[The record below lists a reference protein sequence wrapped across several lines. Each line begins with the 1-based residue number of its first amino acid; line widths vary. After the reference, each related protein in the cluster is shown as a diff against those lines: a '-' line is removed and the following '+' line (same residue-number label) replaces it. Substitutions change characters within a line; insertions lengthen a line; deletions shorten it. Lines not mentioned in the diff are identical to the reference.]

1 MADDVEPVANRFV
14 GGPPPRKATGLLT
27 RNRQPAP
34 SPVVTEQVAA
44 AVAPTTP
51 QAEGAVAAERQRT
64 SFPEAPLTQPVALP
78 LQPSA
83 QATAWVDPPVRST
96 PAMDEPVPPAHV
108 AVTKITWQLPLDLRE
123 RARAMFKATRVQEG
137 DESWGAMLTALL
149 EAECRRREQ
158 LYNGGVP
165 YTRSS
170 TNLPPGRPLQ

>member
-1 MADDVEPVANRFV
+1 MA
-14 GGPPPRKATGLLT
+14 
-27 RNRQPAP
+27 
-34 SPVVTEQVAA
+34 TEK
-44 AVAPTTP
+44 
-51 QAEGAVAAERQRT
+51 QRT
-64 SFPEAPLTQPVALP
+64 ALPEAPLTQPAASP
-78 LQPSA
+78 PRPTA
-83 QATAWVDPPVRST
+83 QAPAWTDPPVRNIQA
-96 PAMDEPVPPAHV
+96 PDEPVPPAHA

-149 EAECRRREQ
+149 EAECRRREE